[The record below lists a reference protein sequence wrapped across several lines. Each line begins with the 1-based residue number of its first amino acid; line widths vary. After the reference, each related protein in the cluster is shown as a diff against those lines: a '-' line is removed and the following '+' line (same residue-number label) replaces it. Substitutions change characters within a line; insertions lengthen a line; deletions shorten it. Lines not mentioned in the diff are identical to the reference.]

1 MRFADITGHGPVK
14 ALLAQQV
21 DSGRLPHALLL
32 WGPEGAGKLALA
44 RALAQYVH
52 CPHRSGGDSCGVCP
66 VCRQHAALEYPDLL
80 FSFPTPKSKSDSAST
95 ISDEFYPAWQE
106 FLRTEP
112 LAPWRRWLEISGA
125 ENSQPVIRVGESTEI
140 VRRLSLGN
148 YTGSVKILIL
158 WLPEKLHPAAAN
170 KLLKIIEEP
179 QPGRMFIMVS
189 DNPSLILPTVYSRLQ
204 RVKVEV
210 PAVAETASWLE
221 AEGYGA
227 DDAMQAAAAAQGNQ
241 LLAGQL
247 LDPKAEESEFRELF
261 QTVMRRAYMRD
272 VAALRKWSEAVA
284 ALKREKT
291 RRFLAYMNRQLRLNY
306 LFNLHNDD
314 ITPMMSVD
322 RQFSLRFAPF
332 IHGANVEE
340 IMHEVDM
347 AARDIAGNANAR
359 IVLFDL
365 AVSLIML
372 IKKSPQ

>member
-1 MRFADITGHGPVK
+1 MRFADITGHGAVK

-21 DSGRLPHALLL
+21 DSSRLPHALLL

-44 RALAQYVH
+44 RALAQYAH

-80 FSFPTPKSKSDSAST
+80 FSFPTPTSKSSSVGV
-95 ISDEFYPAWQE
+95 SDEFYPAWQE

-112 LAPWRRWLEISGA
+112 LAPWRRWLELSGA
-125 ENSQPVIRVGESTEI
+125 ENSQPVIRVGESSEI

-148 YTGSVKILIL
+148 YTDSVKVLVL

-210 PAVAETASWLE
+210 PTVAETASWLVN
-221 AEGYGA
+221 EGYDPA
-227 DDAMQAAAAAQGNQ
+227 EAAQAAAAAQGNQ
-241 LLAGQL
+241 LQARQL

-261 QTVMRRAYMRD
+261 QDVMRRAWLRD
-272 VAALRKWSEAVA
+272 VAALRKWSETVA
-284 ALKREKT
+284 GLKREKT

-306 LFNLHNDD
+306 LYNLRNDT
-314 ITPMMSVD
+314 ITPMMPGD
-322 RQFSLRFAPF
+322 RQFSDRFAPF
-332 IHGANVEE
+332 IHGANVED
-340 IMHEVDM
+340 IMHEVDL